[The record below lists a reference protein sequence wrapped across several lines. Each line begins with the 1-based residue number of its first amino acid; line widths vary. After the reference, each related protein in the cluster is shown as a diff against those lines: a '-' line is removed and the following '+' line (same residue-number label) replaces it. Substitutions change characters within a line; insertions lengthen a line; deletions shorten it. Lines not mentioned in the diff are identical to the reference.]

1 MSRLASLARL
11 AAAGLF
17 LYFGVMFAVIGLINV
32 GWLQGRGV
40 MSMVTVVVVGV
51 AFGWAALKLFNP
63 KGAPLLT
70 GPSAAERIAE
80 LEQRGLIV
88 DTSFTATRAFGVES

>member
-63 KGAPLLT
+63 KGTPLLA

-80 LEQRGLIV
+80 LERRGLVV
-88 DTSFTATRAFGVES
+88 DTLFTATRAFGVES